1 MTYWIIPLIVLIV
14 GLCVTVTVQS
24 RRKVAPDPSTH
35 SLPGRD
41 SKTTADDLASWLFGK
56 AETVAQIEAEEL
68 RLARLVEEAFP
79 RHEDAWFLLGYV
91 YGVQG
96 DTDRQ
101 IDLWQKALSLNPKRA
116 DIYAKL
122 AQLTK
127 DQGDANQALAYWK
140 QSLILNPQNPSVLWD
155 LGNSCLELN
164 KAAEA
169 VPLLEQACAIDSG
182 SVRNHY
188 LLGQAYLAFEQ
199 YEEARIKF
207 EKAIQLDPDDFNAHF
222 GLARVF
228 RFLQKP
234 EQAKTT
240 LTRFRELKKAF
251 DASLPEKAML
261 DDLSHYRTR
270 LSRHYLMVYHIYKNV
285 GQKDRGLSHLE
296 RAVQLDPGNTGY
308 LEALGVHFGS
318 SQQYSR
324 ALAVYQRAR
333 RIDPDQPMFAANI
346 GRMHIHLRQYRQAE
360 QIYQRMIRESPN
372 DGLGYVELV
381 RLYLK
386 TQRNLS
392 QTVGL
397 ARKAVALQPHATNYH
412 LLCWALD
419 VNGHYPEALQAIQKA
434 LALAPHH
441 GTYQKLHEIIM
452 QKM

>member
-68 RLARLVEEAFP
+68 RLARLVEDAFP
-79 RHEDAWFLLGYV
+79 RHEDAYFLLGHV

-122 AQLTK
+122 AQLSK
-127 DQGDANQALAYWK
+127 DQGDPDQASAYWK
-140 QSLILNPQNPSVLWD
+140 QSLVINPQNPSVLWD
-155 LGNSCLELN
+155 LGKNYYELN
-164 KAAEA
+164 QPAEA
-169 VPLLEQACAIDSG
+169 VPHLEQACAIESG

-188 LLGQAYLAFEQ
+188 LLGQAYLALKQ
-199 YEEARIKF
+199 YEKARIKF
-207 EKAIQLDPDDFNAHF
+207 ERAIQLDPDHFNAYF

-228 RFLQKP
+228 RFLQNP
-234 EQAKTT
+234 EQAKTI
-240 LTRFRELKKAF
+240 LTKFRELKKAF
-251 DASLPEKAML
+251 DGSLPEEAIL
-261 DDLSHYRTR
+261 DDLPQYLTR
-270 LSRHYLMVYHIYKNV
+270 LSQHYFMIYNLYKNM
-285 GQKDRGLSHLE
+285 GQKDRGLPHLE
-296 RAVQLDPGNTGY
+296 RAAQLDAGNTGY
-308 LEALGVHFGS
+308 LEALGVHFVS
-318 SQQYSR
+318 SRQHAR

-333 RIDPDQPMFAANI
+333 RINPDQPMFAANV
-346 GRMHIHLRQYRQAE
+346 GRMHTHLRQYGPAE
-360 QIYQRMIRESPN
+360 QAFQQIVRGHPN

-386 TQRNLS
+386 TRRNLP

-397 ARKAVALQPHATNYH
+397 AQRAVALQPIATNYH
-412 LLCWALD
+412 LLSWAHD
-419 VNGHYPEALQAIQKA
+419 VNGHHAEALQAIQKA
-434 LALAPHH
+434 MALAPNHKN
-441 GTYQKLHEIIM
+441 YPKVYEIIL

>member
-1 MTYWIIPLIVLIV
+1 MTERRRKRRVRGGPAPASRPTVSRKIYWIIPLIVLIV
-14 GLCVTVTVQS
+14 GLCVTVAVQS
-24 RRKVAPDPSTH
+24 LRKAAPDPSTH
-35 SLPGRD
+35 ALPGRD
-41 SKTTADDLASWLFGK
+41 SETNSDDLASWLFGK

-91 YGVQG
+91 YGAQG

-127 DQGDANQALAYWK
+127 DQGDPDRAVAYWK

-164 KAAEA
+164 QAAEA

-188 LLGQAYLAFEQ
+188 LLGQAYLALEH

-207 EKAIQLDPDDFNAHF
+207 EKAIQLDPDHFNAHF

-261 DDLSHYRTR
+261 DDLSHYLTR
-270 LSRHYLMVYHIYKNV
+270 LSQHYLMIYNIYKNV

-308 LEALGVHFGS
+308 LEALGVHFVS
-318 SQQYSR
+318 SRQYSR
-324 ALAVYQRAR
+324 ALAV
-333 RIDPDQPMFAANI
+333 
-346 GRMHIHLRQYRQAE
+346 
-360 QIYQRMIRESPN
+360 
-372 DGLGYVELV
+372 
-381 RLYLK
+381 
-386 TQRNLS
+386 
-392 QTVGL
+392 
-397 ARKAVALQPHATNYH
+397 
-412 LLCWALD
+412 
-419 VNGHYPEALQAIQKA
+419 
-434 LALAPHH
+434 
-441 GTYQKLHEIIM
+441 
-452 QKM
+452 